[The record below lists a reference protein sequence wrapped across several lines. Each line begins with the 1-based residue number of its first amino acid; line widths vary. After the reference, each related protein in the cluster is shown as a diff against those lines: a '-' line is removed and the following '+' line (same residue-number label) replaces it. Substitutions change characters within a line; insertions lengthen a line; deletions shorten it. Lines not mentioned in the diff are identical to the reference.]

1 VLIQIDKLKR
11 RPRQIAVERQ
21 ASSFPVF
28 AEMIVSQSVTFDESI
43 TGSLEASWVGDY
55 IKVSG
60 RLATLVNS
68 PCCRCLA
75 PVSTR
80 LNVPILLTYVSAEE
94 GEATHD
100 DELELHADEMELINF
115 SGPELDLLPD
125 VEQEMVM
132 ALPPQ
137 PLCEASCLGLCH
149 SCGCNLNQVSC
160 NCEAPILHPGL
171 AALKNFKV

>member
-1 VLIQIDKLKR
+1 MLIQIDKLKR
-11 RPRQIAVERQ
+11 RPRQIAVEKQ
-21 ASSFPVF
+21 ASSFPVL
-28 AEMIVSQSVTFDESI
+28 AEMVVAQSVTFDESI
-43 TGSLEASWVGDY
+43 TGSLEVSWVGDF

-80 LNVPILLTYVSAEE
+80 LNVPILLSYVGAEE
-94 GEATHD
+94 GAATHD
-100 DELELHADEMELINF
+100 DDLELHADEIELIHF

-125 VEQEMVM
+125 VEQEIVM

>member
-1 VLIQIDKLKR
+1 MLIQIDKLKR
-11 RPRQIAVERQ
+11 RPRQIAVEKQ
-21 ASSFPVF
+21 ASSFPVL
-28 AEMIVSQSVTFDESI
+28 AEMIVAQSVTFDESI
-43 TGSLEASWVGDY
+43 TGSLEVSWVGDF

-80 LNVPILLTYVSAEE
+80 LNVPILLSYVGAEE

-100 DELELHADEMELINF
+100 DDLELHADEMELIHF

-125 VEQEMVM
+125 VEQEIVM

>member
-1 VLIQIDKLKR
+1 MLIQIDKLKR
-11 RPRQIAVERQ
+11 RPRQIAVEKQ
-21 ASSFPVF
+21 ASSFPAL
-28 AEMIVSQSVTFDESI
+28 AEIIVAQSVTFDELV
-43 TGSLEASWVGDY
+43 TGSLEVSWAGDF

-80 LNVPILLTYVSAEE
+80 LDVPILLTYVSAEE
-94 GEATHD
+94 GEATHV
-100 DELELHADEMELINF
+100 DELELQADDMELIHF

-125 VEQEMVM
+125 VEQEVVM

-137 PLCEASCLGLCH
+137 PLCEDLCRGLCH

>member
-1 VLIQIDKLKR
+1 MLIQIDKLKR
-11 RPRQIAVERQ
+11 RPRQIAVDKQ
-21 ASSFPVF
+21 ALSFPVL
-28 AEMIVSQSVTFDESI
+28 AEMVVAQSVTFDESI
-43 TGSLEASWVGDY
+43 TGSLEVSWVGDF

-75 PVSTR
+75 PVSKR
-80 LNVPILLTYVSAEE
+80 LDVPILLSYVGAEE
-94 GEATHD
+94 GEAIHED
-100 DELELHADEMELINF
+100 DLELHADEIELIHF

-125 VEQEMVM
+125 VEQEIVM